1 MFQTRLRRF
10 LIALLVV
17 PAIQLLSSA
26 LLPAYAGAA
35 ALSTADNTLILTS
48 AALVL
53 LMTPGLA
60 FFYGGFVQAR
70 NVLNTMAM
78 SFVMMGIATLVWVS
92 FGFSLAFSDGGALNG
107 VIGNPFSFAMLEN
120 VPDIWDGLA
129 IPGLSF
135 ALFQGMFAIITP
147 ALISGALVERISF
160 RFWCVFT
167 PVWLLVVYAPLAH
180 MLWGGGFLGK
190 DLDFAGGTVV
200 HISSGVS
207 ALLLAGL
214 VGWRKQWPNSV
225 RPPHDV
231 SQILLGTGLLWFG
244 WFGFNGGS
252 QLSVNGAELPFTTT
266 HISAA
271 TGLVAWSLVETWRGG
286 KPTAVG
292 MATGAVAGLVGITPG
307 AGFVTPAAGMAIG
320 AITGLL
326 CYFSVQL
333 KVSLRFDDSLDT
345 FAVHGV
351 GGTIG
356 AILTGVFASAE
367 LISSHP
373 AGQVLAENGRFALIG
388 GQFQAVLVAYG
399 LAALGTLLIA
409 AVLRGL
415 GMPFRVPEEAENLGV
430 DVREHGEE
438 AYAER
443 IGSPQFH

>member
-1 MFQTRLRRF
+1 VFQIRLRRF

-17 PAIQLLSSA
+17 PAMQLLSSA
-26 LLPAYAGAA
+26 LLPAYADDAS
-35 ALSTADNTLILTS
+35 LSAADNTLILTS

-409 AVLRGL
+409 AILRGL

>member
-244 WFGFNGGS
+244 WFGVNGGS

>member
-1 MFQTRLRRF
+1 MFQIRLRRF

-17 PAIQLLSSA
+17 PAMQLLSSA
-26 LLPAYAGAA
+26 LLPAYADDAS
-35 ALSTADNTLILTS
+35 LSAADNTLILTS

-373 AGQVLAENGRFALIG
+373 AGQVLADNGRFALIG

>member
-1 MFQTRLRRF
+1 MFQNRLRRF

-17 PAIQLLSSA
+17 PAMQLLSSA
-26 LLPAYAGAA
+26 LLPAYADDAS
-35 ALSTADNTLILTS
+35 LSAADNTLILTS

>member
-1 MFQTRLRRF
+1 MFQIRLRRF

-17 PAIQLLSSA
+17 PAMQLLSSA
-26 LLPAYAGAA
+26 LLPAYADDAS
-35 ALSTADNTLILTS
+35 LSAADNTLILTS

-231 SQILLGTGLLWFG
+231 SQILLGTDLLWFG

>member
-17 PAIQLLSSA
+17 PAMQLLSSA
-26 LLPAYAGAA
+26 LLPAYADDAS
-35 ALSTADNTLILTS
+35 LSAADNTLILTS

-231 SQILLGTGLLWFG
+231 SQILLGAGLLWFG

>member
-1 MFQTRLRRF
+1 MLQPRLKRF

-17 PAIQLLSSA
+17 PAFQLLSAA
-26 LLPAYAGAA
+26 LLPAHAGDAA
-35 ALSTADNTLILTS
+35 VSAADNTLILTS

-78 SFVMMGIATLVWVS
+78 SFVMMGIATLVWAS
-92 FGFSLAFSDGGALNG
+92 FGFSLAFAEGNAF
-107 VIGNPFSFAMLEN
+107 IGNPFTYALLEN
-120 VPDIWDGLA
+120 VPAVWSGLA

-180 MLWGGGFLGK
+180 MVWGGGLLGK

-214 VGWRKQWPNSV
+214 VGWRKQWPKSV

-231 SQILLGTGLLWFG
+231 TQILLGTGLLWFG

-252 QLSVNGAELPFTTT
+252 QLGVGGAEIPFTTT
-266 HISAA
+266 HLSAA
-271 TGLVAWSLVETWRGG
+271 AGLVAWSLVETLRDG

-292 MATGAVAGLVGITPG
+292 MATGAVAGLVGVTPA
-307 AGFVTPAAGMAIG
+307 AGFVTPGAGMAIG
-320 AITGLL
+320 AITAVL
-326 CYFSVQL
+326 CYVSVQI
-333 KVSLRFDDSLDT
+333 KVRLRFDDSLDT

-356 AILTGVFASAE
+356 AILTGVFASAT
-367 LISSHP
+367 LIESHP
-373 AGQVLAENGRFALIG
+373 AGQVLAEKGRMALIG
-388 GQFQAVLVAYG
+388 GQLQAVLVAYG
-399 LAALGTLLIA
+399 LAALGTLVIA

-415 GMPFRVPEEAENLGV
+415 GMPFRVPVEAENLGV
-430 DVREHGEE
+430 DVEEHGEE

-443 IGSPQFH
+443 VGSPQFQ

>member
-1 MFQTRLRRF
+1 MFQIRLRRF

-17 PAIQLLSSA
+17 PAMQLLSSA
-26 LLPAYAGAA
+26 LLPAYADDAS
-35 ALSTADNTLILTS
+35 LSAADNTLILTS

-409 AVLRGL
+409 AILRGL

>member
-1 MFQTRLRRF
+1 MFQIRLRRF

-17 PAIQLLSSA
+17 PAMQLLSSA
-26 LLPAYAGAA
+26 LLPAYADDAS
-35 ALSTADNTLILTS
+35 LSAADNTLILTS

-120 VPDIWDGLA
+120 VPDIWDGLT

-225 RPPHDV
+225 RPPHEV

-409 AVLRGL
+409 AILRGL